1 MDTKKVIETLV
12 KLAQTQQKIIHKMAQ
27 AVQLPGSGDVSLT
40 PDQAP
45 THPDTS
51 NPAANLTPNKPK
63 MREAQLVLDALPA
76 QVRPT
81 IYALDVANNQ
91 VRVKFHP
98 GKGSD
103 AAFSAITQAVN
114 RVLPPG
120 SYKVVEVA

>member
-27 AVQLPGSGDVSLT
+27 AVTLPGHGDVDLS

-51 NPAANLTPNKPK
+51 HPAARLEPNKPK
-63 MREAQLVLDALPA
+63 VREAQLVLDALPP

-81 IYALDVANNQ
+81 IFALDVANNQ
-91 VRVKFHP
+91 VRVKFNP

-103 AAFSAITQAVN
+103 AAFNAITQAVN